1 MSVLWSTEDFF
12 FFVEIGIKTELPN
25 SLAKVIE

>member
-1 MSVLWSTEDFF
+1 MSVLWSTEDVV
-12 FFVEIGIKTELPN
+12 FVEIAIKTELPI

>member
-12 FFVEIGIKTELPN
+12 FVEIGIKRELPN
-25 SLAKVIE
+25 SVAKVIE

>member
-1 MSVLWSTEDFF
+1 MSVLQSTKI
-12 FFVEIGIKTELPN
+12 FFVEIGIKTELPI